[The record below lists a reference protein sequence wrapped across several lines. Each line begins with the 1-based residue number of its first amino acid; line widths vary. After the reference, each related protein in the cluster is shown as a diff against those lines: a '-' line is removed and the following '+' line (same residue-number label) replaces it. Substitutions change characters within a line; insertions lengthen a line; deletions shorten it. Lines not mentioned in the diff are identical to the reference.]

1 MRKIAE
7 RDDVSDGSSMEP
19 VIIGALILD
28 VHAKPSTAPISGTTV
43 PGQVLFAAGG
53 VARNVAECIFKLGIR
68 PFMIGTLGLDG
79 PANVLL
85 KEWKLSMKGILRR
98 EDISTPIVSLVYD
111 INGEVSAGVAGVD
124 AVEKFLTPEWIQ
136 RFEDKI
142 SSAPLLMVDANL
154 STLALEASCKLA
166 AEFNVPVWFEPVSV
180 TKSRRIASIAKYV
193 TIVSPNQDELIAMA
207 NTLGARTLFQPLKP
221 EENKLSPEDIFRL
234 LKPAICVLLEN
245 GIKVVIVTLG
255 SNGALLC
262 SKGNPKKALSI
273 KRKFQRSGEIF
284 KRVQPVCSPN
294 RFSESSLSLFAMHF
308 PTVAAKVKKLTGAG
322 DCLVG
327 GTVASLSDGLDLIQS
342 LAVGIATAKAAV
354 ESDDNVPPEF
364 KLGLVSEDAE
374 LVYNGAKML
383 LVHQSML

>member
-1 MRKIAE
+1 
-7 RDDVSDGSSMEP
+7 MEP

-28 VHAKPSTAPISGTTV
+28 VHAKPSTTPISGTTV
-43 PGQVLFAAGG
+43 PGQVLFAPGG
-53 VARNVAECIFKLGIR
+53 VARNVADCIFKLGIT

-111 INGEVSAGVAGVD
+111 TNGEVAAGVAGVD
-124 AVEKFLTPEWIQ
+124 AVENFLTPEWIQ
-136 RFEDKI
+136 RFEYNI

-154 STLALEASCKLA
+154 SSLALEASCKLA
-166 AEFNVPVWFEPVSV
+166 AESSVPVWFEPVSV
-180 TKSRRIASIAKYV
+180 TKSQRIASIAKYV

-207 NTLGARTLFQPLKP
+207 NALCAKNLFHPFRSD
-221 EENKLSPEDIFRL
+221 ENKLSIEDMFRA
-234 LKPAICVLLEN
+234 LKPAILVLLKN
-245 GIKVVIVTLG
+245 GVKVVIVTLG

-262 SKGNPKKALSI
+262 SKGNPKKALNI
-273 KRKFQRSGEIF
+273 DRKFLRSGEVF
-284 KRVQPVCSPN
+284 KRVQSVCSPN
-294 RFSESSLSLFAMHF
+294 RFSELGSNRSLFAMHF
-308 PTVAAKVKKLTGAG
+308 PTIPAKVKKLTGAG

-342 LAVGIATAKAAV
+342 LAVGIASAKAAV

-364 KLGLVSEDAE
+364 KLDLISGDAE
-374 LVYNGAKML
+374 LVYHGAKML
-383 LVHQSML
+383 MVHQSML

>member
-7 RDDVSDGSSMEP
+7 RDDVSEGSSMEP

-43 PGQVLFAAGG
+43 PGQVLFAPGG

-136 RFEDKI
+136 RFEHKI
-142 SSAPLLMVDANL
+142 SSAPVLMVDANL

-166 AEFNVPVWFEPVSV
+166 TEFNVPVWFEPVSV
-180 TKSRRIASIAKYV
+180 TKSRRIAPIAKYV

-207 NTLGARTLFQPLKP
+207 NTLCARTLFQPLKP
-221 EENKLSPEDIFRL
+221 EENKLSPEDIFRF

-273 KRKFQRSGEIF
+273 NRKFHTSGEIF
-284 KRVQPVCSPN
+284 KRVQSVCSPN
-294 RFSESSLSLFAMHF
+294 RFSESRLSLLAMHF
-308 PTVAAKVKKLTGAG
+308 PSVTAKVKKLTGAG

-354 ESDDNVPPEF
+354 ESDDNVPFEF
-364 KLGLVSEDAE
+364 KLDLVSEDAE

>member
-28 VHAKPSTAPISGTTV
+28 VHAKPSTSPISGTTV
-43 PGQVLFAAGG
+43 PGQVLFAPGG

-79 PANVLL
+79 P
-85 KEWKLSMKGILRR
+85 GILRR

-142 SSAPLLMVDANL
+142 SSAPVLMVDANL

-207 NTLGARTLFQPLKP
+207 NTLCAKNLFHPLKP
-221 EENKLSPEDIFRL
+221 EENKLSPEDIFHL

-262 SKGNPKKALSI
+262 SKGSPKKALNI
-273 KRKFQRSGEIF
+273 NRKFQGSAEIF
-284 KRVQPVCSPN
+284 QRVQSVCSPN
-294 RFSESSLSLFAMHF
+294 RFSESRLSLFAMHF
-308 PTVAAKVKKLTGAG
+308 PTVPAKVKKLTGAG

-364 KLGLVSEDAE
+364 KLDLVSDDAE

>member
-7 RDDVSDGSSMEP
+7 GDVTMEP

-28 VHAKPSTAPISGTTV
+28 VHANPSTAPISGTTV
-43 PGQVLFAAGG
+43 PGQVLFAPGG
-53 VARNVAECIFKLGIR
+53 VARNVAECIFKLGVR
-68 PFMIGTLGLDG
+68 PFMIGTLGIDG

-85 KEWKLSMKGILRR
+85 KDWKLSTEGILRR
-98 EDISTPIVSLVYD
+98 EEINTPIVSLVYD

-136 RFEDKI
+136 RFEHNI
-142 SSAPLLMVDANL
+142 SSAPVLVIDANL

-180 TKSRRIASIAKYV
+180 TKSQRIASIAKYV
-193 TIVSPNQDELIAMA
+193 TVVSPNQDELIAMA
-207 NTLGARTLFQPLKP
+207 KTLCARNIFHPIKP
-221 EENKLSPEDIFRL
+221 EEDKLSPEDVFCALR
-234 LKPAICVLLEN
+234 PAILVLLEN

-262 SKGNPKKALSI
+262 SKGNPSKALNI
-273 KRKFQRSGEIF
+273 NRKFPKSGEIF
-284 KRVQPVCSPN
+284 KRVQLTCSPN
-294 RFSESSLSLFAMHF
+294 RFSEPGLSHGSSLFAMHF
-308 PTVAAKVKKLTGAG
+308 STVPAKVKKLTGAG

-327 GTVASLSDGLDLIQS
+327 GTVASLSDGLDLFQS
-342 LAVGIATAKAAV
+342 LAVGIASAKAAV

-364 KLGLVSEDAE
+364 NLDFITDDAE
-374 LVYNGAKML
+374 LVYSGARML
-383 LVHQSML
+383 LAHQSML